1 MRNAPSAALMALA
14 CLISGCASTDHVLFV
29 TKTSLGID
37 FDSKPGTA
45 AFAYDRIEG
54 YVAPSYGNGEIPPV
68 VASIESDGKVFEPKI
83 RQLYATGDAARIA
96 VGGKRQ
102 ETAELPMEG
111 DGKLMFFGT
120 TTTVG
125 LKIGFTTALPD
136 SVTLGYKRKE
146 YSHIPLGE
154 KVSNGKKAH
163 VYPSVL
169 AAIDLSGTARAAE
182 TSGLTTLQFFATGE
196 AARLL
201 ADDPKVSNVFKSA
214 AREAVLAA
222 QRASVEAEVDL
233 DEQID
238 ALFRA
243 IRTAYNDSRTTAAQ
257 KSSVV
262 SAAQTRNIG
271 SGLTTANFTRVLRR
285 FTGDDAT
292 APDERRKRL
301 ELLRG
306 DMKTIL
312 GR

>member
-1 MRNAPSAALMALA
+1 MRNASLA
-14 CLISGCASTDHVLFV
+14 GLLTLAGLVSGCASNDHVLFV

-37 FDSKPGTA
+37 FDTKPGTA

-68 VASIESDGKVFEPKI
+68 VAQIESDGKVFDPKI

-96 VGGKRQ
+96 VGGKRL
-102 ETAELPMEG
+102 EAAELPMQG
-111 DGKLMFFGT
+111 AGRLLFFGT

-125 LKIGFTTALPD
+125 LKVGFTTALPD

-146 YSHIPLGE
+146 YSHVPLGE
-154 KVSNGKKAH
+154 KETNGKKAH

-169 AAIDLSGTARAAE
+169 AAIDLTGTARDAQ

-201 ADDPKVSNVFKSA
+201 AGDPKVSQVFTTA
-214 AREAVLAA
+214 AQEAVRAA
-222 QRASVEAEVDL
+222 QRAAVQVEVDL

-238 ALFRA
+238 ALFTA
-243 IRTAYNDSRTTAAQ
+243 IRTAYDDSRTSAQ
-257 KSSVV
+257 QRERVV
-262 SAAQTRNIG
+262 SAAQARNIG
-271 SGLTTANFTRVLRR
+271 SELTTVNFTRKLRG

-292 APDERRKRL
+292 PPDERRRRL
-301 ELLRG
+301 EQLRAEV
-306 DMKTIL
+306 KTIL